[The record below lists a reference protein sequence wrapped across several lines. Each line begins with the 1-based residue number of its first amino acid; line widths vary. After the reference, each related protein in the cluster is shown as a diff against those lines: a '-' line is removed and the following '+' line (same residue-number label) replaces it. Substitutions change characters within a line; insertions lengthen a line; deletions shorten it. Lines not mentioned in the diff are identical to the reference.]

1 MRQTAT
7 SLQGYKIAALTSHA
21 IHMPEYQRSSC
32 SPAVRSVNSFE
43 FPSAPK
49 RKKKTPAIELQYSS
63 QILKHLSD
71 FPLPNVDLGLQSFQC
86 SKIRSAQHWGR
97 RGAHLS
103 ENKGV
108 KCECKKIGENSRLMA
123 PVSTICDEHCSE
135 KRLLAVFEVIFVLHS
150 GDKTRKKFYFWSKT
164 RLKKYILHQYQRRN
178 TSAYCKKA
186 LKSFNFVSGKH
197 PAAVR

>member
-32 SPAVRSVNSFE
+32 SPAARSVNSFE

-49 RKKKTPAIELQYSS
+49 GEKKTPAIELQYSS

-108 KCECKKIGENSRLMA
+108 KCECKKFGENSRLMA
-123 PVSTICDEHCSE
+123 PVSTICDEHCTE

-150 GDKTRKKFYFWSKT
+150 GDKTRKEFYFWSKT
-164 RLKKYILHQYQRRN
+164 R
-178 TSAYCKKA
+178 
-186 LKSFNFVSGKH
+186 
-197 PAAVR
+197 